1 MFFYKKTIVYFFYLY
16 NKLRL
21 NFKKSTIKKHY
32 FMDVYQGISIGSYLL
47 LMILIG
53 IYSYKKSKNNVT
65 DFLLGGRKMGAA
77 VTALS
82 AGAADMSGWL
92 LMGLPGAMYASG
104 LSSSWIAIGLT
115 IGAYL
120 NYLLVAPR
128 LRIYTEKSGNSITL
142 PDFFENRFRD
152 NTRILRLISAIVI
165 LVFFTLY
172 TSAGMVSG
180 GRLFESS
187 FGLSYN
193 FGLFLTSMVVV
204 FYTFLGGFLAVSL
217 TDFVQG
223 TIMVLALIIV
233 PIVVIFEVGG
243 PIETIEIIQAKD
255 IKYLSFFQ
263 GTTTIGILSL
273 LAWGVGYF
281 GQPHILV
288 RFMAIDHVKQLKN
301 ARRIGISWMIFTLGG
316 AMLIGLFGIAY
327 MAKKDLTIGDPETI
341 FIFFSKILFHPLIG
355 GFLLSAILAAV
366 MSTISSQLLVT
377 SSSITEDFYKGFF
390 NRNASEKKLL
400 FVSKIS
406 VIIVAVISLLLS
418 LTPKESILNLVGH
431 AWAGFGSAFGPLIL
445 LSLLWKRTSRNG
457 AIVGMIV
464 GGLTVLI
471 WGSIQHPFNHVYSM
485 IPAFT
490 LSFISIII
498 ISLLSDPPKQ
508 EILDEFN
515 AVEKDLKDLY

>member
-1 MFFYKKTIVYFFYLY
+1 
-16 NKLRL
+16 
-21 NFKKSTIKKHY
+21 
-32 FMDVYQGISIGSYLL
+32 MDVYQSISIGLYLL
-47 LMILIG
+47 LMIVIG
-53 IYSYKKSKNNVT
+53 IYSYRQSESNVD

-92 LMGLPGAMYASG
+92 LMGLPGAMYVHG
-104 LSSSWIAIGLT
+104 LSSSWIAVGLT

-128 LRIYTEKSGNSITL
+128 LRIYTEKSGNAITL

-152 NTRILRLISAIVI
+152 KTRILRLISAIII

-187 FGLSYN
+187 FGLSYE
-193 FGLFLTSMVVV
+193 FGLILTSFVVV

-223 TIMVLALIIV
+223 TIMILALILV
-233 PIVVIFEVGG
+233 PLVVIFEVGG
-243 PIETIEIIQAKD
+243 PVEVVEIIQAKD
-255 IKYLSFFQ
+255 LKYLGFFQ

-273 LAWGVGYF
+273 VAWGVGYF

-288 RFMAIDHVKQLKN
+288 RFMAIEDVKELKK
-301 ARRIGISWMIFTLGG
+301 ARTIGISWMIFTVGG
-316 AMLIGLFGIAY
+316 AMLVGLVGIAY
-327 MAKKDLTIGDPETI
+327 MVKKDLALGDPETI
-341 FIFFSKILFHPLIG
+341 FIYFSKMLFHPLIS

-377 SSSITEDFYKGFF
+377 SSSITEDFYKGFLDKK
-390 NRNASEKKLL
+390 ASQKKLL
-400 FVSKIS
+400 LVSRFS
-406 VIIVAVISLLLS
+406 VILVAVISFLLS

-445 LSLLWKRTSRNG
+445 LSLLWKNTSRNG
-457 AIVGMIV
+457 AIVGMVI
-464 GGLTVLI
+464 GGLTVLLWI
-471 WGSIQHPFNHVYSM
+471 FLEHPYKVVYSM
-485 IPAFT
+485 IPGFI
-490 LSFISIII
+490 LSFLSIVIV
-498 ISLLSDPPKQ
+498 SLFSETPKQ
-508 EILDEFN
+508 EILAEFA
-515 AVEKDLKDLY
+515 AVEKDMKEKY